1 MRNPALQFQNR
12 MRKLADVLFRRTACL
27 MATEGKIKEK
37 RKELDGLEATRNR
50 QILELK
56 EAEALQSQLIQST
69 YSNGL
74 FPWGLPPKITIKQW
88 IDITE
93 EMWEGQSQ
101 DMNQE
106 IV

>member
-1 MRNPALQFQNR
+1 MRNPSLQFQNR

-27 MATEGKIKEK
+27 MDTEGKIKQK
-37 RKELDGLEATRNR
+37 RKELDDLEATRNR

-56 EAEALQSQLIQST
+56 EAEALQTNLIQLT

-93 EMWEGQSQ
+93 ETWEGQFQ
-101 DMNQE
+101 DINRE